1 MLNKRILFGEQHLR
15 RTLNS
20 FVDHHHQDRPHQSL
34 GNKPIAPTN
43 DEPPNGDRVVV
54 DERLGKRR
62 HSCRTTRQ
70 NGATKSIT
78 SQVRFGTTVF
88 GRALHSDQAPLL
100 VVVRSHAHSRN
111 PVR

>member
-43 DEPPNGDRVVV
+43 DEPPNGGRVVV
-54 DERLGKRR
+54 DERLG
-62 HSCRTTRQ
+62 SD
-70 NGATKSIT
+70 AT
-78 SQVRFGTTVF
+78 
-88 GRALHSDQAPLL
+88 AAAP
-100 VVVRSHAHSRN
+100 RSKWGNEVHH
-111 PVR
+111 